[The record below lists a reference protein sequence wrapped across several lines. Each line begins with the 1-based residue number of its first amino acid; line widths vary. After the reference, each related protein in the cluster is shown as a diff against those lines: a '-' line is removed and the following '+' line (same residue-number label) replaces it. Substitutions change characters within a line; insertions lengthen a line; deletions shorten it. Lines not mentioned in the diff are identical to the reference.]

1 MLVFGELMRRRKKQ
15 LSVVQGKQRRAFER
29 ILDILEEK
37 RDIREMI
44 MDVEDRKRLLNER
57 DELTDEDYVHVREWG
72 GSFYRWMRR
81 GKVDE
86 MQFFRLNQ
94 QYRNLLEKEH
104 RVRFGTRRVW
114 DL

>member
-1 MLVFGELMRRRKKQ
+1 MRRRQ
-15 LSVVQGKQRRAFER
+15 LSVVQRKQRRAFER

-44 MDVEDRKRLLNER
+44 MSVEDRQRLLHER
-57 DELTDEDYVHVREWG
+57 DVLTDEYYLHIRKWG
-72 GSFYRWMRR
+72 GSFYRWIRR

-86 MQFFRLNQ
+86 LEFFRLNQ
-94 QYRNLLEKEH
+94 QYRHLLENEY
-104 RVRFGTRRVW
+104 RVRFGRRRVW